1 MVKCSDCSQ
10 FIRMNDYPGHD
21 CFTTLM
27 KALAENEEM
36 LEKMENKYRSI
47 SGKDPYDDTKHFLQ
61 CY

>member
-10 FIRMNDYPGHD
+10 FIRVGDYPGHD

-47 SGKDPYDDTKHFLQ
+47 SGKDPYNDTKHFL
-61 CY
+61 